1 MQDGPAPT
9 YHLLI
14 TSASGMTSY
23 NPFPASEPV
32 EDAARAAAAVYVA
45 NGATKV
51 VLEKQTVTTTTIDV
65 TSQPTSASDA

>member
-1 MQDGPAPT
+1 MKVEGFTMQDEPTPT

-14 TSASGMTSY
+14 TDSSGITTYS
-23 NPFPASEPV
+23 PFPAAEPV

-51 VLEKQTVTTTTIDV
+51 VLEKQTVTTTTTNV
-65 TSQPTSASDA
+65 TS